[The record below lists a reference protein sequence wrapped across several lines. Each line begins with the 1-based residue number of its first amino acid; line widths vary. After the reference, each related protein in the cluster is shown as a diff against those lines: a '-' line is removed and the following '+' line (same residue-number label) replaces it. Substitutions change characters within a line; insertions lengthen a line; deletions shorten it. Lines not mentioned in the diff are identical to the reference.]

1 MATELSP
8 GELTSRQTPFLEAM
22 ARQLNTMRIEYR
34 DLSMVNL
41 DFLFLCYLTLCSRF
55 GRFEYGP
62 VSIELKVVEDAFIR
76 AYPRLA
82 AGEEATGYD
91 DAAKRFYQRLSTE
104 LTRSGRRRID
114 ELHWLLAFMRG
125 DEGLPAKVFG
135 ELGVSTEQVERFARG
150 EAPEP
155 ERRRPAEKL
164 YSPEEVADYLGIHVQ
179 TVRVWIR
186 SGRLPALR
194 LAGQR
199 TLRIRESDLE
209 KVLEPVEPSDSG
221 ENEKEY

>member
-1 MATELSP
+1 MSTELSP
-8 GELTSRQTPFLEAM
+8 DMPVAAQAPFLEAM
-22 ARQLNTMRIEYR
+22 ARQLNSMRVEYR

-62 VSIELKVVEDAFIR
+62 ISIELRVVEDAFVR
-76 AYPRLA
+76 SYPRLA
-82 AGEEATGYD
+82 PGEEATGYD

-114 ELHWLLAFMRG
+114 ELHWLLAFMRSN
-125 DEGLPAKVFG
+125 EGLPAKVFG
-135 ELGVSTEQVERFARG
+135 EIGVSAEQVERFARG
-150 EAPEP
+150 DVP
-155 ERRRPAEKL
+155 ERERRSPAEKL
-164 YSPEEVADYLGIHVQ
+164 YSPEEVAEYLGIHVQ

-209 KVLEPVEPSDSG
+209 KVLEPVELDAG
-221 ENEKEY
+221 EPEIEK